1 MSKYKLSLDEKSVYT
16 TREDENGNTVLI
28 QIPVD
33 ENNADYQEYLV
44 WLDAGNIP
52 DPADLPPTPDPQEQ
66 IDADTLDALKA
77 QYIAIKSG
85 MTTIS
90 GHCDSILGGPAAPT
104 AGQTGTALK
113 TLAGD
118 MKQILNG
125 MDKMLDAI
133 AVIVRR
139 IRG

>member
-1 MSKYKLSLDEKSVYT
+1 MSKYKLSQDGQSVYT
-16 TREDENGNTVLI
+16 TRETAIGNTVI
-28 QIPVD
+28 VQIPVD
-33 ENNADYQEYLV
+33 EINSDYQEYLT
-44 WLDAGNIP
+44 WREAGNTP
-52 DPADLPPTPDPQEQ
+52 DPADPPPTPDPQER

-77 QYIAIKSG
+77 QYTAIKSG

-90 GHCDSILGGPAAPT
+90 GHCDNILGGPASPNA
-104 AGQTGTALK
+104 AQTGTALK

-125 MDKMLDAI
+125 MDKMLDAL
-133 AVIVRR
+133 AVIIRR